1 MRPIAWWDCPTCIS
15 TVDAWFAAYL
25 ALDPIG
31 RVETLLLT
39 ALSVGVLMVVVAR
52 WQRATGT
59 ARQRLAP
66 VVLAGA
72 VLAGGFVV
80 TFLLQTIVPTSAREP
95 LGELR
100 VIVLAVLRVLVAIG
114 LLIGVLRDDSARGR
128 IADLVVR
135 LDGLPPLPVLQ
146 ASLRDAL
153 GDPSLKVFRWEP
165 AFAGFAD
172 AAGRPS
178 DRPGADGSGRTVLTI
193 GDGASPDLVIEH
205 DPSLRDDPGLV
216 SAAAA
221 AVRLAA
227 ENERLQAEVRSQL
240 ESVRASRARIVEA
253 QDDERRRIERDLHD
267 GAQQRL
273 VSLQLSLQMLR
284 RGLGPDADAGTLA
297 ELDAATAEASA
308 AIADIRELARGVHP
322 AILSE
327 AGLGAALASLADR
340 TPIPVVI
347 EDGVDRRLPAGRRSH
362 RLLRR
367 RGGPDERDQTCRRGS
382 DRGQDVADRRSPS
395 GRGPRRRT
403 RRRRSHAGD
412 RHDRHAGSRRCPWGH
427 PPDRQPPRRGDMARG
442 GSPMRVAVA
451 EDVVLLR
458 EGIVRVLRDGGF
470 EVVGAVGDA
479 AALLELVE
487 RERVDVAI
495 VDIRMPPTH
504 TDEGLVAAEDLLAR
518 EPSVPV
524 VVLSQNVEPAHAVRL
539 LGDGRGGV
547 GYLLKERVAAVDDL
561 LDAVDRVGRGGTAV
575 DPAVVAALVG
585 RRRARNPLDD
595 LTPREREV
603 LELMAEGRSNRAIA
617 SRLVVGDKTVETH
630 VASILSKLG
639 LEEAP
644 DDHRRVLAVLSWLR
658 RA

>member
-1 MRPIAWWDCPTCIS
+1 MSDLRRRRIWLAAIGVLALIGGPFATSQLTHTAERSPALLLADLAVGWSMIAAGLLIADRRPGNRIGPLAILTGVAWFAGDFTSSDVAVVSYLATLAHGWFDPLFALVILAYPTGRIVRGVDRFLAIGFIAVQAAWTIAKAVGMRPIAWWDCPTCIS

-52 WQRATGT
+52 WLRATGT
-59 ARQRLAP
+59 ARRRLAP

-80 TFLLQTIVPTSAREP
+80 TFLLQTFVPTSAREP

-100 VIVLAVLRVLVAIG
+100 VIILAVLRVLVAIG
-114 LLIGVLRDDSARGR
+114 LLIGVLRDDAARGR

-165 AFAGFAD
+165 ANAGFAD

-240 ESVRASRARIVEA
+240 ESVQASRARIVEA

-340 TPIPVVI
+340 TPTPVVI
-347 EDGVDRRLPAGRRSH
+347 EDGVDRRLPAAV
-362 RLLRR
+362 
-367 RGGPDERDQTCRRGS
+367 EATAYF
-382 DRGQDVADRRSPS
+382 V
-395 GRGPRRRT
+395 
-403 RRRRSHAGD
+403 
-412 RHDRHAGSRRCPWGH
+412 
-427 PPDRQPPRRGDMARG
+427 
-442 GSPMRVAVA
+442 VA
-451 EDVVLLR
+451 EALTNAIKHADAGRIEVRTSLTDDRLR
-458 EGIVRVLRDGGF
+458 VEVRD
-470 EVVGAVGDA
+470 
-479 AALLELVE
+479 
-487 RERVDVAI
+487 
-495 VDIRMPPTH
+495 
-504 TDEGLVAAEDLLAR
+504 
-518 EPSVPV
+518 
-524 VVLSQNVEPAHAVRL
+524 
-539 LGDGRGGV
+539 DGRGGADPTQ
-547 GYLLKERVAAVDDL
+547 GTGMTGMQDRVAAL
-561 LDAVDRVGRGGTAV
+561 GGTVRIDSRHGAGTWLEV
-575 DPAVVAALVG
+575 DLPCAL
-585 RRRARNPLDD
+585 P
-595 LTPREREV
+595 
-603 LELMAEGRSNRAIA
+603 
-617 SRLVVGDKTVETH
+617 
-630 VASILSKLG
+630 
-639 LEEAP
+639 
-644 DDHRRVLAVLSWLR
+644 
-658 RA
+658 

>member
-1 MRPIAWWDCPTCIS
+1 MDGLRSRRIWLAAVGVLALVGGPFATSQLTRTAERSPALLLADVAVGWSMIAAGLLIADRRPGNRIGPLAILTGVAWFAGDFTSSDVAVVSYLATLAHGWFDPLFALVILAYPTGRILRGVDRFLAVGFITVQAGWTIAKAVGMRPIAWWDCPTCIS
-15 TVDAWFAAYL
+15 TVDAWFTAYL
-25 ALDPIG
+25 AMDPIG

-39 ALSVGVLMVVVAR
+39 ALSVGVLMVVLAR
-52 WQRATGT
+52 WLRATGT
-59 ARQRLAP
+59 ARRRLAP

-72 VLAGGFVV
+72 VLGGGFVV

-100 VIVLAVLRVLVAIG
+100 VIVLAILRVLVAIG
-114 LLIGVLRDDSARGR
+114 LLVGVLRADAARGR

-153 GDPSLKVFRWEP
+153 GDPSLRVFRWESE
-165 AFAGFAD
+165 FAGFAD

-205 DPSLRDDPGLV
+205 DPSLSEDPGLV

-347 EDGVDRRLPAGRRSH
+347 EDGVDRRLPAAV
-362 RLLRR
+362 
-367 RGGPDERDQTCRRGS
+367 EATAYF
-382 DRGQDVADRRSPS
+382 V
-395 GRGPRRRT
+395 
-403 RRRRSHAGD
+403 
-412 RHDRHAGSRRCPWGH
+412 
-427 PPDRQPPRRGDMARG
+427 
-442 GSPMRVAVA
+442 VA
-451 EDVVLLR
+451 EALTNAIKHAEAGRIEVTTSLADDRLR
-458 EGIVRVLRDGGF
+458 VEVRD
-470 EVVGAVGDA
+470 
-479 AALLELVE
+479 
-487 RERVDVAI
+487 
-495 VDIRMPPTH
+495 
-504 TDEGLVAAEDLLAR
+504 
-518 EPSVPV
+518 
-524 VVLSQNVEPAHAVRL
+524 
-539 LGDGRGGV
+539 DGRGGADPTQ
-547 GYLLKERVAAVDDL
+547 GTGMTGMQDRVAAL
-561 LDAVDRVGRGGTAV
+561 GGTLRIDSRNGAGTWLEV
-575 DPAVVAALVG
+575 DLPC
-585 RRRARNPLDD
+585 
-595 LTPREREV
+595 
-603 LELMAEGRSNRAIA
+603 A
-617 SRLVVGDKTVETH
+617 S
-630 VASILSKLG
+630 
-639 LEEAP
+639 P
-644 DDHRRVLAVLSWLR
+644 
-658 RA
+658 